1 MDNKI
6 KIRSITNEAGVD
18 ESYIEFY
25 AAVFNQRSKLLFEN
39 NKYFYEIIERGAFTE
54 LLAKDNLNVKAVI
67 NHDDNK
73 LLGRTKSGT
82 LQLEEDDYGLK
93 AIVKV
98 GKTTLWNDTL
108 EQIERGDL
116 FESSFKFKNNKSD
129 ESIRRDENGDLVKTI
144 RKISGLYDV
153 SIVNDAAYSNTNI
166 NARLR
171 SFKEFEE
178 AEQAEL
184 KRKEQVEAEL
194 VTLRNYINKIKN
206 I

>member
-39 NKYFYEIIERGAFTE
+39 GRYFYEIIERGAFDE

-82 LQLEEDDYGLK
+82 LQLEVDDFGLK

-98 GKTTLWNDTL
+98 GKSTLWNDTL
-108 EQIERGDL
+108 DAIERGDL
-116 FESSFKFKNNKSD
+116 FECSFKFKNNKSD

>member
-39 NKYFYEIIERGAFTE
+39 GRYFYEIIERGAFDE
-54 LLAKDNLNVKAVI
+54 LLAKDNLNVKAVV

-82 LQLEEDDYGLK
+82 LQLEVDDFGLK

-144 RKISGLYDV
+144 RKISSLYDV
-153 SIVNDAAYSNTNI
+153 SIVDDAAYSNTII

-171 SFKEFEE
+171 SFEEFEE
-178 AEQAEL
+178 FEQAEL

-206 I
+206 L

>member
-6 KIRSITNEAGVD
+6 KIRSITNEAGVE

-39 NKYFYEIIERGAFTE
+39 GKYFYEIIERGAFDE

-82 LQLEEDDYGLK
+82 LQLEVDDYGLK
-93 AIVKV
+93 AIVRI
-98 GKTTLWNDTL
+98 GKSTLWNDTL
-108 EQIERGDL
+108 DAIERGDL
-116 FESSFKFKNNKSD
+116 FESSFKFRNNKAD
-129 ESIRRDENGDLVKTI
+129 ESISRDENGDLVKTI

-153 SIVNDAAYSNTNI
+153 SIVDDAAYSNTNI

-171 SFKEFEE
+171 SFEEF
-178 AEQAEL
+178 EQAEL

>member
-39 NKYFYEIIERGAFTE
+39 GRYFYEIIERGAFDE
-54 LLAKDNLNVKAVI
+54 LLAKDNLNVKAVV

-82 LQLEEDDYGLK
+82 LQLEVDDFGLK

-144 RKISGLYDV
+144 RKISSLYDV
-153 SIVNDAAYSNTNI
+153 SIVDDAAYSNTII

-171 SFKEFEE
+171 SFEEFEE
-178 AEQAEL
+178 FEQAEL

>member
-39 NKYFYEIIERGAFTE
+39 GKYFYEIIERGAFDE

>member
-1 MDNKI
+1 MNNKI
-6 KIRSITNEAGVD
+6 KIRSITNNEAGVD

-25 AAVFNQRSKLLFEN
+25 AAVFDQRSKLLFEN
-39 NKYFYEIIERGAFTE
+39 NKYFYEIIERGAFDE
-54 LLAKDNLNVKAVI
+54 LLAKDNLNVKAVV

-82 LQLEEDDYGLK
+82 LQLEVDDYGLK

-129 ESIRRDENGDLVKTI
+129 ESIRRDENGDFETI

-153 SIVNDAAYSNTNI
+153 SIVDDAA
-166 NARLR
+166 
-171 SFKEFEE
+171 FKYKYKCKAKFEE
-178 AEQAEL
+178 L
-184 KRKEQVEAEL
+184 KKL
-194 VTLRNYINKIKN
+194 NKLN
-206 I
+206 

>member
-39 NKYFYEIIERGAFTE
+39 GRYFYEIIERGAFDE
-54 LLAKDNLNVKAVI
+54 LLAKDNLNVKAVV

-82 LQLEEDDYGLK
+82 LQLEVDDYGLK

-144 RKISGLYDV
+144 RKISDLYDV

>member
-39 NKYFYEIIERGAFTE
+39 NKYFYEIIERGAFDE
-54 LLAKDNLNVKAVI
+54 LLAKDNLNVKAVV

-82 LQLEEDDYGLK
+82 LQLEVDDYGLK

-98 GKTTLWNDTL
+98 GKSTLWNDTL
-108 EQIERGDL
+108 DAIERGDL
-116 FESSFKFKNNKSD
+116 FECSFKFRNNKSD
-129 ESIRRDENGDLVKTI
+129 ESISRDENGNLVKTI

-153 SIVNDAAYSNTNI
+153 SIVDDAAYSNTNI
-166 NARLR
+166 SARLR
-171 SFKEFEE
+171 SFEEF
-178 AEQAEL
+178 EQAEL

-194 VTLRNYINKIKN
+194 VTLRNYISKIKN

>member
-39 NKYFYEIIERGAFTE
+39 NKYFYEIIERGAFDE
-54 LLAKDNLNVKAVI
+54 LLAKDNLNVKAVV

-82 LQLEEDDYGLK
+82 LQLEVDDYGLK

-98 GKTTLWNDTL
+98 GKSTLWNDTL
-108 EQIERGDL
+108 DAIERGDL
-116 FESSFKFKNNKSD
+116 FECSFKFRNNKSD
-129 ESIRRDENGDLVKTI
+129 ESISRDENGNLVKTI

-153 SIVNDAAYSNTNI
+153 SIVDDAAYSNTNI
-166 NARLR
+166 SARLR
-171 SFKEFEE
+171 SFEEF
-178 AEQAEL
+178 EQAEL

>member
-18 ESYIEFY
+18 ENYIEFY
-25 AAVFNQRSKLLFEN
+25 PAVFNQRSKLIYEDGRYFFEV
-39 NKYFYEIIERGAFTE
+39 IERGAFTE
-54 LLAKDNLNVKAVI
+54 LLAKDNLNVKAVV

-73 LLGRTKSGT
+73 LLGRSKSGT
-82 LQLEEDDYGLK
+82 LQLEVDDYGLK
-93 AIVKV
+93 ATVKI

-116 FESSFKFKNNKSD
+116 FESSFKFRNNKAD
-129 ESIRRDENGDLVKTI
+129 ESISRDENGDLVKTI

-153 SIVNDAAYSNTNI
+153 SIVDDAAYSNTNI
-166 NARLR
+166 NTRLR
-171 SFKEFEE
+171 SFEEFEAE
-178 AEQAEL
+178 EQAEI

-194 VTLRNYINKIKN
+194 VTLRNYINELKN